1 MSRRLATFAFV
12 LALGLLV
19 PQAASA
25 WTLTVA
31 TAGSGSGSVTGAGFD
46 CDWDGGSQS
55 GDCTEVYAGTTTVGA
70 NAVPNGSVTTWAGCD
85 SVSGDSCFV
94 VNQSTDRTVTV
105 TFTRAYPLTVT
116 RAGTGSGTVT
126 SSPAGIAC
134 GTDCADSYASGTALT
149 LTATP
154 ATGSTF
160 AGWSGACTG
169 TGTCSLTMST
179 ARAVTA
185 TFDVVVPAY
194 ALTVETEGSG
204 TVTSSP
210 AGISCGADCS
220 ETYPSE
226 MSVMLTAV
234 AADGWRFGHWEGCQS
249 SSGATCTVS
258 MTAMRSV
265 TAVFADNAVDAEVL
279 GASTRKAA
287 GKRYL
292 DVEIR
297 TDETLDVKIELVR
310 RGRVLQVKWVTFRP
324 WKTTATMRIRSGIAR
339 GKARVRITLTDAAA
353 NRERWGQPVRVPR
366 RPA

>member
-12 LALGLLV
+12 LALGLVV

-31 TAGSGSGSVTGAGFD
+31 TAGSGSGSVGGAGFD
-46 CDWDGGSQS
+46 CDWDGASQS
-55 GDCTEVYAGTTTVGA
+55 GDCTEVYAATATVGLLA
-70 NAVPNGSVTTWAGCD
+70 IPAGTVASWAGCD
-85 SVSGDSCFV
+85 LVVGNECLIVS
-94 VNQSTDRTVTV
+94 QSADRTVTV
-105 TFTRAYPLTVT
+105 TFKRAYPVAVT
-116 RAGTGSGTVT
+116 RAGTGTGAVT
-126 SSPAGIAC
+126 SSPAGISC
-134 GTDCADSYASGTALT
+134 GADCAESYAEGTTVT
-149 LTATP
+149 LTAAA

-169 TGTCSLTMST
+169 TGTCTLTMSA

-185 TFDVVVPAY
+185 TFDEVVPAY
-194 ALTVETEGSG
+194 ALAVETEGSG

-210 AGISCGADCS
+210 TGISCGADCS
-220 ETYPSE
+220 EIYPSGT
-226 MSVMLTAV
+226 SVTLTAA

-258 MTAMRSV
+258 MTATRSV
-265 TAVFADNAVDAEVL
+265 TAVFADDAVDAEVL

-297 TDETLDVKIELVR
+297 TDETVTVRVELMR

-324 WKTTATMRIRSGIAR
+324 WKTTATMRIRSDIAG
-339 GKARVRITLTDAAA
+339 GKARVRVTLTDAAA
-353 NRERWGQPVRVPR
+353 NTERWSQPVRVPR
-366 RPA
+366 PPA